1 MGERFGQSRFW
12 GPMKLKI
19 RKLKIHRQDLFTT
32 LPLAALIGGTVCLLI
47 LAIVV

>member
-1 MGERFGQSRFW
+1 MKLKIQ
-12 GPMKLKI
+12 PMKLKI
-19 RKLKIHRQDLFTT
+19 QRHDLFTT